1 MNHKKSKNIS
11 EEQLNQVFELVED
24 SLRAENILLPVDE
37 AHYKEE
43 DEILPLPD
51 HLKDPMAVLKRG
63 QELLATG
70 LNVHVVEK
78 PNARIENQLAQ
89 AARNGDEIPSNILE
103 RMHADRDLVENDSN
117 G

>member
-11 EEQLNQVFELVED
+11 EEQLNQIFELVED
-24 SLRAENILLPVDE
+24 ALRAENILLPVDE

-43 DEILPLPD
+43 DDILTLPD

-63 QELLATG
+63 QELLETG
-70 LNVHVVEK
+70 LNVHIVEK
-78 PNARIENQLAQ
+78 SDARIENQLAQ
-89 AARNGDEIPSNILE
+89 AARNGDAIPSSILE
-103 RMHADRDLVENDSN
+103 RMHADRDLAENYSN